1 MVQTVEA
8 PKPTDSVLYRML
20 KVMLPAD
27 EFAGVDES
35 WRAGGKG
42 YGEYKKKLLDAFHV
56 TFDGAR
62 ARRAELMN
70 DPASVEAILA
80 RGAEKAR
87 AYAAPYM
94 DAVRKAV
101 GLR

>member
-1 MVQTVEA
+1 
-8 PKPTDSVLYRML
+8 VLYRML
-20 KVMLPAD
+20 KLMLPAD
-27 EFAGVDES
+27 EFAAADET

-42 YGEYKKKLLDAFHV
+42 YGEYKKKLLDNFHA

-62 ARRAELMN
+62 ARRAELVN
-70 DPASVEAILA
+70 DPAGVEAILL

-87 AYAAPYM
+87 AYAAPYV

-101 GLR
+101 GLA